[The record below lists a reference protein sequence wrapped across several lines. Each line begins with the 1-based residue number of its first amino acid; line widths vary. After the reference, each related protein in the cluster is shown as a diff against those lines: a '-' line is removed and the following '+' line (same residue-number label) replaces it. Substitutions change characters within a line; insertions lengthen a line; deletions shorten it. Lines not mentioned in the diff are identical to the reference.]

1 MEAENQAPVIYSPAA
16 VLNLFNNSISL
27 KQTQRII
34 QLKGIFQLGK
44 GSFYNGSYYDSLRD
58 ESSDAQ
64 ITLIVPALIRN
75 EMQHNKTI
83 TINGFITRR
92 VVNNASRIDIQVTV
106 TDLVDQT
113 QNKYSAEEIKRI
125 EIQQA
130 KAAAGFRD
138 VQSWIKE
145 KIINDQS
152 FKIGVVIGKTAI
164 IDNDIKH
171 QLRESIAFYHLAF
184 HRINLS
190 SEAEIIQALGQLE
203 QDDTDIIVISRGGGE
218 NLEIFNKT
226 GIAEKAIGLKSLL
239 ITAIGHKDDVTLL
252 QKVADKAFIT
262 PSEFGQFLNDTYNQ
276 TIEEAQNSRAQLVES
291 VKKQLTANYQKEIE
305 NLKQQLQTV
314 EELKKKNNEDVEKVY
329 SEKIIGLNSQIT
341 LLTNTYNQQLNE
353 TQKLQN
359 EKLVILNE
367 QLSIYKAQ
375 VSKFESNASINW
387 IAVIIAVITGL
398 IIGYLLKVR

>member
-44 GSFYNGSYYDSLRD
+44 GAFYNGSYYDSLRD

-92 VVNNASRIDIQVTV
+92 VVNNASRIDIQLTV

-113 QNKYSAEEIKRI
+113 LNKYSSEEIKRI
-125 EIQQA
+125 EIQQE

-145 KIINDQS
+145 KIIQEHP
-152 FKIGVVIGKTAI
+152 FKIGVVVGKNAI

-171 QLRESIAFYHLAF
+171 QLRESIAFYQLDF

-190 SEAEIIQALGQLE
+190 SETEIIKTLNQLDE
-203 QDDTDIIVISRGGGE
+203 QGTDIIVISRGGGE
-218 NLEIFNKT
+218 NLEIFNKPA
-226 GIAEKAIGLKSLL
+226 IAEKATGLNALL

-276 TIEEAQNSRAQLVES
+276 TIEEVQNSRAQLVES
-291 VKKQLTANYQKEIE
+291 VKKQLTANYEKEIN
-305 NLKQQLQTV
+305 NLKQQIKAV
-314 EELKKKNNEDVEKVY
+314 EELKKKNNEDLEKVY
-329 SEKIIGLNSQIT
+329 SEKINGLNSQIS
-341 LLTNTYNQQLNE
+341 LLTNTYNQQLGE
-353 TQKLQN
+353 SQKLQN
-359 EKLVILNE
+359 EKQAIFNDQVNN
-367 QLSIYKAQ
+367 YKAQ
-375 VSKFESNASINW
+375 LSKLENKSSVNW
-387 IAVIIAVITGL
+387 TAVIIAVILGI
-398 IIGYLLKVR
+398 IIGMLIKSH

>member
-1 MEAENQAPVIYSPAA
+1 MEAENQTPVIYSPAA

-27 KQTQRII
+27 KQTQKII

-44 GSFYNGSYYDSLRD
+44 GAFYNGSYYDSLRD

-92 VVNNASRIDIQVTV
+92 VVNNASRIDIQLTV

-113 QNKYSAEEIKRI
+113 PNKYSAEEIKRI

-130 KAAAGFRD
+130 KASTGFRD

-145 KIINDQS
+145 KIIQEHP
-152 FKIGVVIGKTAI
+152 FKIGVVVGKTAI

-171 QLRESIAFYHLAF
+171 QLRESIAFYQLDF

-190 SEAEIIQALGQLE
+190 SETEIINTLRQLDE
-203 QDDTDIIVISRGGGE
+203 QGTDIIVISRGGGE
-218 NLEIFNKT
+218 NLEIFNKPAIAENAT
-226 GIAEKAIGLKSLL
+226 GIKALL

-276 TIEEAQNSRAQLVES
+276 TIEEAQHSRAQLVES
-291 VKKQLTANYQKEIE
+291 VKKQLTANYQKEID
-305 NLKQQLQTV
+305 NLKQQLLAT
-314 EELKKKNNEDVEKVY
+314 EELKKKNNEDLEKVY
-329 SEKIIGLNSQIT
+329 NEKIAGLNEQIT
-341 LLTNTYNQQLNE
+341 LVTNSYQQQLHE
-353 TQKLQN
+353 TQKLQT
-359 EKLVILNE
+359 EKLTILNE
-367 QLSIYKAQ
+367 QLNTYKAQ
-375 VSKFESNASINW
+375 VSILENKSSVNW
-387 IAVIIAVITGL
+387 TLVIIGVLLGL
-398 IIGYLLKVR
+398 IIGYLIKWR